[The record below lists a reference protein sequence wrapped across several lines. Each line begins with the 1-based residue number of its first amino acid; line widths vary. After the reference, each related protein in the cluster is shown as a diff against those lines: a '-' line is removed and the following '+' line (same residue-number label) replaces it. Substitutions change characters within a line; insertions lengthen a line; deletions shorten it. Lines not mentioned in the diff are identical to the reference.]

1 MIRIAPERLARL
13 AEDALLG
20 AGTTR
25 GQASAAVRAM
35 MHASLHGVDSHGIRL
50 LGFYVDGLL
59 SGHLKKDPQVTIAR
73 PRKAAVFID
82 ADGGLGHFATYLAM
96 EEACATASELGIGM
110 AAVKNSTHFGAAGA
124 YTLCAAEAGFIGFLT
139 CNSGAVVA
147 PHSGQRAFHGTNPIS
162 LAAPLRGKNP
172 FLLDM
177 ATSSISWNKLLQ
189 HRARSQELPD
199 GTALDQS
206 GTYTRDPAKAAVLAA
221 LGGEQF
227 GYKGAGLAGMAEVLA
242 AMLTG
247 MNLSFEEGGEKP
259 GPSRLG
265 HFIFAIDPG
274 IFVNR
279 EVFEERLRSYLEAI
293 ARNSHDGKAV
303 YAAGDPQWLARAD
316 RLKHGIPL
324 DAQLQEELKAA
335 AAKTGVPL
343 DL

>member
-1 MIRIAPERLARL
+1 MNRIVPDRLARF
-13 AEDALLG
+13 AEAVLLG
-20 AGTTR
+20 AGTTQ

-50 LGFYVDGLL
+50 LGFYVDGLI
-59 SGHLKKDPQVTIAR
+59 SGYVKKDPQVTIAR
-73 PRKAAVFID
+73 PRKAAVLVD
-82 ADGGLGHFATYLAM
+82 ADGGLGHFATYLGM

-110 AAVKNSTHFGAAGA
+110 AGVKNSTHFGAAGA

-147 PHSGQRAFHGTNPIS
+147 AHNGRTAFHGTNPIS
-162 LAAPLRGKNP
+162 LAAPLRGKDP

-177 ATSSISWNKLLQ
+177 ATSSIPWNKLLQ
-189 HRARSQELPD
+189 HRAHSQELPE
-199 GTALDQS
+199 GVALDQF
-206 GTYTRDPAKAAVLAA
+206 GTHTRDSAKAAVLAA

-247 MNLSFEEGGEKP
+247 MNLSFEEDGKEP

-274 IFVNR
+274 IFVDR
-279 EVFEERLRSYLEAI
+279 GVFEERLRSYVEAI
-293 ARNSHDGKAV
+293 ILHSHAGKAV
-303 YAAGDPQWLARAD
+303 YAAGGPQWLARAD
-316 RLKHGIPL
+316 RLKQGIPIEP
-324 DAQLQEELKAA
+324 QLYEELKAVA
-335 AAKTGVPL
+335 AETGVSL

>member
-1 MIRIAPERLARL
+1 MIRVAPDKLARF
-13 AEDALLG
+13 AEDVLHA

-50 LGFYVDGLL
+50 LCFYVDGLI
-59 SGHLKKDPQVTIAR
+59 SGYLKKDPQVTIAR
-73 PRKAAVFID
+73 PRKAAVLVD
-82 ADGGLGHFATYLAM
+82 ADGGLGHFATYLAV
-96 EEACATASELGIGM
+96 EEACATATELGIGM

-124 YTLCAAEAGFIGFLT
+124 YTLCAAEAGFVGFLT

-147 PHSGQRAFHGTNPIS
+147 PHNGQSAFHGTNPIS
-162 LAAPLRGKNP
+162 LAAPLRGKDP

-189 HRARSQELPD
+189 HRARSEELPD
-199 GTALDQS
+199 GVALDQS
-206 GTYTRDPAKAAVLAA
+206 GAYTRDAAKAAVLAA
-221 LGGEQF
+221 LGGEQY
-227 GYKGAGLAGMAEVLA
+227 GYKGAGLAGMAEVLS

-247 MNLSFEEGGEKP
+247 MNLSIEEAGEKAS
-259 GPSRLG
+259 PSRLG

-274 IFVNR
+274 IFVDR

-293 ARNSHDGKAV
+293 AFNSQGGKLV
-303 YAAGDPQWLARAD
+303 YAAGGPQWLARAD
-316 RLKHGIPL
+316 RLKHGIPV
-324 DAQLQEELKAA
+324 DAQLLEELKAA
-335 AAKTGVPL
+335 AAKAGVSL